1 MANPALAR
9 INRRLTR
16 TIPEKALKAAR
27 TALETSANEI
37 VAEMKRR
44 APVDTG
50 DLQMSI
56 SWTWGDA
63 PKGAMTIGKSRKT
76 SDGLRITIYAGGGD
90 EFYAWFVEFGT
101 QNALP
106 KQFFFPTWRQY
117 RRKAKGR
124 VTRAIRK
131 AVKGS

>member
-9 INRRLTR
+9 INRRLVR
-16 TIPEKALKAAR
+16 TIPAKAKQAAR
-27 TALETSANEI
+27 VALEASATEI
-37 VAEMKRR
+37 VTAMKHR
-44 APVDTG
+44 APVITG

-63 PKGAMTIGKSRKT
+63 PKGAMTIGKSRK
-76 SDGLRITIYAGGGD
+76 SDNGLRITIYAGGGD

-124 VTRAIRK
+124 VSRAISK
-131 AVKGS
+131 AIKES

>member
-1 MANPALAR
+1 MANPALSR
-9 INRRLTR
+9 ISRRLLK
-16 TIPEKALKAAR
+16 TIPNKAKQAAR
-27 TALETSANEI
+27 ASLEASANEI

-63 PKGAMTIGKSRKT
+63 PKGAMTIGRSRKA
-76 SDGLRITIYAGGGD
+76 SDGLRITIYAGGND

-117 RRKAKGR
+117 RTKAKR
-124 VTRAIRK
+124 RLTTAIRK
-131 AVKGS
+131 VVKGS